1 MSRLMTKDDIERFW
15 ASVQKGADNECW
27 LWAAGRTGRGYGAFY
42 IDGKQMPAHRF
53 SMMIKAN
60 HPLPDGW
67 FVLHS
72 CDNPPCVNPRHLRL
86 GTQKENVAD
95 AIERNRHKN
104 PPPVP
109 SERPYEHCARGT
121 QIHTA
126 KLNEWAVRDLLKERL
141 TGRNF
146 TDLGQE
152 FGLDATTVADI
163 CKGKGWSHV
172 HGTWGA
178 PTLAE
183 LAAVPIVYNCTPHE
197 SVRRKLSD
205 EQVAEIRA
213 SPLGCVALARIYGVT
228 KGTTSKI
235 KLGQYR

>member
-1 MSRLMTKDDIERFW
+1 MTENDIARFW
-15 ASVQKGADNECW
+15 AKVRKGIETECW
-27 LWAAGRTGRGYGAFY
+27 EWQAAKSHSGYGVFSY
-42 IDGKQMPAHRF
+42 SLNGRPQMPAHRF
-53 SMMIKAN
+53 SYMLSTGRVI
-60 HPLPDGW
+60 PDGW

-109 SERPYEHCARGT
+109 PKRPYEHCARGT
-121 QIHTA
+121 QCHTA
-126 KLNEWAVRDLLKERL
+126 KLNEWAVRALLKERL

-146 TDLGQE
+146 TDLGRE
-152 FGLDATTVADI
+152 FGLDASTVADI
-163 CKGKGWSHV
+163 CKGRAWSHV

-183 LAAVPIVYNCTPHE
+183 LAAVPVVYNCTPPE
-197 SVRRKLSD
+197 NRRLKLSD

-213 SPLGCVALARIYGVT
+213 APLGCTALGKVYGVT
-228 KGTTSKI
+228 KGTISKI
-235 KLGQYR
+235 KRGAAR